1 MKYRVRKTEEQ
12 LKELYKDRDIEIE
25 LKYTAEHILKT
36 GYFSMMET
44 DFIRWLCYAA
54 LDKIKEKE

>member
-12 LKELYKDRDIEIE
+12 LKDLYKDRDVEAE
-25 LKYTAEHILKT
+25 LRYTAEHILKT

-44 DFIRWLCYAA
+44 DYIRWLCYAA
-54 LDKIKEKE
+54 LDALEGMK